1 MGLGTAAISVVLT
14 LAGKGSAAALDLWAG
29 ALILLA
35 VVAIGILFDVV
46 GVAATAASE
55 HGFHAMATDR
65 VFGAP
70 QAIWIVRNADRVA
83 NFANDMVGDA
93 AGTLSGAI
101 AATLVIRWVAAH
113 PAVSE
118 LWATTLLVAVVS
130 GLTVGGKAAVKPF
143 AIGHSEQVVFAVA
156 RLVAACE
163 RLVGRPL
170 LRPGSA
176 QKARRTGRTASSRTT
191 EGLRRR

>member
-1 MGLGTAAISVVLT
+1 MVLT
-14 LAGKGSAAALDLWAG
+14 LAGKGSAASLNLWAG
-29 ALILLA
+29 MLVLLA

-55 HGFHAMATDR
+55 HGFHAMASDR

-101 AATLVIRWVAAH
+101 AATLVIRWVATH
-113 PAVSE
+113 PTVSE

-130 GLTVGGKAAVKPF
+130 GLSVGGKAAVKPF
-143 AIGHSEQVVFAVA
+143 AIGHSEQVVLAVA

-170 LRPGSA
+170 LRGGSTPRS
-176 QKARRTGRTASSRTT
+176 RRSGRAGSSRGA